1 MQWIN
6 RTDPVTSMRTHAKGG
21 PDVGGKRKPIQA
33 AASPRLFSL
42 IHRAAAHSNIS
53 VSGFVRRALADY
65 VGRIELPP
73 ELVLEIQA
81 DVADT
86 VAWGRPSPASVIPAP
101 STTIGEG

>member
-1 MQWIN
+1 
-6 RTDPVTSMRTHAKGG
+6 MRSNAKGG
-21 PDVGGKRKPIQA
+21 PGVGGHRKPIQA

-73 ELVLEIQA
+73 ELVIEIQA

-86 VAWGRPSPASVIPAP
+86 VAWGHPSPASVIPTK
-101 STTIGEG
+101 STPAGEG